1 MGLQCSGVQLS
12 DVSKA
17 HRPPNS
23 RKARLLPSTSRSRTS
38 QTRLIVALSKI
49 VLSCHRFWTILRCML
64 IGRTVNSL
72 STIYDPLVLGVM
84 AQFARSSTPRPGCT
98 SDVQSGIVANSFRV
112 ATIGFLPICSNIF
125 LSSWSRYN
133 ITCQVAATN
142 YFLFEVLESKAKL
155 LTRSW
160 STSDVRLATP
170 FARVVQASDAIS
182 RLTIYLR
189 GHRGPQIILRHG
201 GETSSLGL
209 QQIPCVTLL
218 NRLVGWSPQKACGL
232 NPSQEKG
239 ILRYVRIQG
248 ARSSGMDM
256 HLSTPAYYVMSSMS
270 LTISF
275 RTA

>member
-84 AQFARSSTPRPGCT
+84 AQFARS
-98 SDVQSGIVANSFRV
+98 SFRV